1 MEKNKIQSL
10 KRIQFL
16 MVFLAMVAGGIFAGS
31 CSSAED
37 NKTCCQIVADNLTAT
52 VVDNDKGVTTEAFF
66 TALNSKLQSSSGE
79 YTGADGLEKAKKI
92 ADEAVSEF
100 ESTDMQGVYFYGR
113 FAVNCLQK
121 GSTEKVKLNEYANK
135 QLGKDV
141 LLKALAH
148 IAAANPDGFTVNA
161 ITLEPVTK
169 GYAVSLEATQN
180 SFGTEGLA
188 RVIDYVTTHN
198 DVNAYGGWLNTDN
211 NQYYYDA
218 TVICTTREEAE
229 ALARQNHQIAY
240 FDLENMEEIRL

>member
-1 MEKNKIQSL
+1 
-10 KRIQFL
+10 
-16 MVFLAMVAGGIFAGS
+16 MVAGGIFANS
-31 CSSAED
+31 CSSTND
-37 NKTCCQIVADNLTAT
+37 NKACCQLVAENLTAQ
-52 VVDNDKGVTTEAFF
+52 VVDNDKGVTTDAFF
-66 TALNSKLQSSSGE
+66 SALKNKLQTRSGE
-79 YTGADGLEKAKKI
+79 YTGEDGLEKAKKA

-100 ESTDMQGVYFYGR
+100 ESSDMQGVYFYGR
-113 FAVNCLQK
+113 FTVSCLQK

-135 QLGKDV
+135 QLGKEA
-141 LLKALAH
+141 LMKALVR
-148 IAAANPDGFTVNA
+148 IAAANTDGFTVNA
-161 ITLEPVTK
+161 ITLESITK

-188 RVIDYVTTHN
+188 RVIDYVTTH
-198 DVNAYGGWLNTDN
+198 DDANAYGGWLNSDN

>member
-1 MEKNKIQSL
+1 MEKNL
-10 KRIQFL
+10 KRLELL

-31 CSSAED
+31 CSSADD
-37 NKTCCQIVADNLTAT
+37 NKACCKIVADNLTAE
-52 VVDNDKGVTTEAFF
+52 VVDNDRGVTTEAFF
-66 TALNSKLQSSSGE
+66 SALNGKLQKCSGQYDSDE
-79 YTGADGLEKAKKI
+79 GLEKAKKI
-92 ADEAVSEF
+92 ADEAVNEF
-100 ESTDMQGVYFYGR
+100 EQTDMQGIYFYGR
-113 FAVNCLQK
+113 FTVSCQQK
-121 GSTEKVKLNEYANK
+121 GSTEKVKLNEYTNK
-135 QLGKDV
+135 QLGKET

-161 ITLEPVTK
+161 VTLEAVTR

-188 RVIDYVTTHN
+188 KVIDYVTNHSN
-198 DVNAYGGWLNTDN
+198 VNAYGGWLNTDN

-229 ALARQNHQIAY
+229 ALAQQNHQIAY